1 MEFIKV
7 RVEPTTIDGN
17 KMSGIDGIQRDA
29 FVPLSK
35 VKTIVSIP
43 GGSNTVLFEDNLFKS
58 MNLKFISLS
67 DDAAKIYQWADCVQ
81 YKK

>member
-7 RVEPTTIDGN
+7 TVEPINLEGG
-17 KMSGIDGIQRDA
+17 KISGINGLQRDA
-29 FVPLSK
+29 FIPISK
-35 VKTIVSIP
+35 IKAVMTIP
-43 GGSNTVLFEDNLFKS
+43 GGSNTIIFEDNLFKS

-67 DDAAKIYQWADCVQ
+67 DDSAKIYQWADCVQ